1 MNIVTILVTLLILSA
16 LVVAHEFGHFIA
28 ARKNGVFV
36 EEFAIGMGPKLFKR
50 QGKETLF
57 TLRALPIGGFCK
69 MRGEGEQVDDE
80 GNLLPQDPNQIPD
93 PTSFESKTKKQKLVI
108 LAAGSAMN
116 IVFAWVCLLL
126 LAFIVGGNNIFE
138 AIGLAFVNTGRF
150 AGIIFKSLAMIF
162 QGQVGMDD
170 VAGPIGMVSLVDLF
184 MAQGFRGILTFT
196 ALISVNLG
204 VINMLPIPALDGGHI
219 FILLIEAITRKE
231 ISPRAQGLINLIG
244 FIAIM
249 GLGLLIAFNDI
260 MRLST

>member
-1 MNIVTILVTLLILSA
+1 MNIISLLVTLLILSA

-36 EEFAIGMGPKLFKR
+36 EEFAIGMGPKLYSR

-57 TLRALPIGGFCK
+57 SIRAFPIGGFCR
-69 MRGEGEQVDDE
+69 MRGEEPEMDE
-80 GNLLPQDPNQIPD
+80 DGNLIPKDPSIPID
-93 PTSFESKTKKQKLVI
+93 PMSFEAKTKIQKFVI
-108 LAAGSAMN
+108 LVAGSAMN
-116 IVFAWVCLLL
+116 IIFAWVCLLI
-126 LAFIVGGNNIFE
+126 LAFLVGGNNIFE

-150 AGIIFKSLAMIF
+150 AGIIFQSLAMIF

-170 VAGPIGMVSLVDLF
+170 VAGPIGMVSLVGLF
-184 MAQGFRGILTFT
+184 MDQGIIGILSFT

-231 ISPRAQGLINLIG
+231 LSPRVQGLINMVG
-244 FIAIM
+244 FVAIM

-260 MRLST
+260 LRLSA

>member
-1 MNIVTILVTLLILSA
+1 MDSLSIIVTLLILSA

-57 TLRALPIGGFCK
+57 TIRALPIGGFCK
-69 MRGEGEQVDDE
+69 MRGEEPELDEE
-80 GNLLPQDPNQIPD
+80 GNILPQDPKAPID
-93 PTSFESKTKKQKLVI
+93 PLSFESKSKKQKFVI
-108 LAAGSAMN
+108 LVAGSAMN
-116 IVFAWVCLLL
+116 IIFAWVCLLI
-126 LAFIVGGNNIFE
+126 LAFFVGQNNIFE

-150 AGIIFKSLAMIF
+150 AGIIFQSLAMIF

-170 VAGPIGMVSLVDLF
+170 VAGPIGMVSLVGLF
-184 MAQGFRGILTFT
+184 MDQGIVGILSFT

-219 FILLIEAITRKE
+219 FILLIEAITGRE
-231 ISPRAQGLINLIG
+231 LSPKVQGLINMIG
-244 FIAIM
+244 FVAIM

-260 MRLST
+260 MRLSS